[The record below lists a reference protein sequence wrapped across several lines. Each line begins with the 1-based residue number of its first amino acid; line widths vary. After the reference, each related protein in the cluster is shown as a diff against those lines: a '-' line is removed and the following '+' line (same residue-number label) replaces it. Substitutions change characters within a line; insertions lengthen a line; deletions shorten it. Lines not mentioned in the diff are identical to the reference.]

1 MISAGQWEAY
11 NKAVESIRAK
21 ASTSVEQ
28 EVLKWCAENP
38 SATVAEART
47 ATARILS
54 GYAKTYDQAGAALAA
69 EWYDAQ
75 VKRAGIKLD
84 RAVTVV
90 TYTNHDVDKLVHYQV
105 EKFKNGDIPG
115 FAAMCG
121 EYAANDAMK
130 SVNKTILKNVSRDKN
145 KGVKFARVTS
155 GRNTCAFC
163 LMLAGRGAVYD
174 SRKSA
179 GEFDHWH
186 RHCTCKVVPCLSG
199 NQYEVLVEGHD
210 PKKIENRLLEIER
223 LTGTKRN
230 TPEFT
235 REVALRDPNWL
246 FGDVI
251 SYDVALGASP
261 DDVESRL
268 ADLLCSA
275 GIKAEFQPR
284 SVEHKARR
292 ADVLI
297 NDDKWEFKNPTGN
310 SKMTVF
316 NQFKSVVFGENKH
329 ERNPQAGKLVLSNVR
344 SDLEYEEMCSN
355 AQAVLKAGE
364 FPEITDVL
372 VVGKDGR
379 ARLLQK

>member
-235 REVALRDPNWL
+235 REVALRDPAGSSGTL
-246 FGDVI
+246 FHTT
-251 SYDVALGASP
+251 SLW
-261 DDVESRL
+261 EH
-268 ADLLCSA
+268 
-275 GIKAEFQPR
+275 PR
-284 SVEHKARR
+284 
-292 ADVLI
+292 
-297 NDDKWEFKNPTGN
+297 
-310 SKMTVF
+310 MT
-316 NQFKSVVFGENKH
+316 
-329 ERNPQAGKLVLSNVR
+329 
-344 SDLEYEEMCSN
+344 
-355 AQAVLKAGE
+355 
-364 FPEITDVL
+364 
-372 VVGKDGR
+372 
-379 ARLLQK
+379 

>member
-1 MISAGQWEAY
+1 MAGR
-11 NKAVESIRAK
+11 KF
-21 ASTSVEQ
+21 
-28 EVLKWCAENP
+28 
-38 SATVAEART
+38 
-47 ATARILS
+47 
-54 GYAKTYDQAGAALAA
+54 
-69 EWYDAQ
+69 
-75 VKRAGIKLD
+75 D
-84 RAVTVV
+84 RAVTAV
-90 TYTNHDVDKLVHYQV
+90 TYTNHDVDKLAHYQV
-105 EKFKNGDIPG
+105 EKYKNGDIAG

-121 EYAANDAMK
+121 EYAANDAMR
-130 SVNKTILKNVSRDKN
+130 SVNQTILKNAARDKR

-163 LMLAGRGAVYD
+163 LMLAGRGAVYE

-186 RHCTCKVVPCLSG
+186 RHCTCKVVPCFSG
-199 NQYEVLVEGHD
+199 RQYEVLVEGHD
-210 PKKIENRLLEIER
+210 PYKIESRLKEVER
-223 LTGTKRN
+223 LTGFKRN

-246 FGDVI
+246 FGDVV
-251 SYDVALGASP
+251 SYGIAPGASP
-261 DDVESRL
+261 DDAESRL
-268 ADLLCSA
+268 ADLLCSV

-284 SVEHKARR
+284 SIEHKARR

-297 NDDKWEFKNPTGN
+297 NNDKWEFKNPTGN

-344 SDLEYEEMCSN
+344 SNLEYEEMCSS
-355 AQAVLKAGE
+355 ALAVLKAGE

>member
-1 MISAGQWEAY
+1 M
-11 NKAVESIRAK
+11 
-21 ASTSVEQ
+21 
-28 EVLKWCAENP
+28 
-38 SATVAEART
+38 
-47 ATARILS
+47 
-54 GYAKTYDQAGAALAA
+54 
-69 EWYDAQ
+69 
-75 VKRAGIKLD
+75 
-84 RAVTVV
+84 TVV

-210 PKKIENRLLEIER
+210 PKKIENRLLEVER